1 MEAQLQRLPHGH
13 HHHEEDPHNTVG
25 LHSGIEGGGEE
36 EQHHGEKKSVLKKV
50 KDKARKIKDTIKK
63 HGHGHDDEGGH
74 RRGDI
79 YQQGFEEE
87 EDDDEEEEVDNDPEV
102 HGAPIYESSA
112 VRSSNIPR
120 ESITNLEKATDMRE
134 DSFNHNAR
142 AEGTT
147 QPLVHN
153 TTTLPNVE
161 QPKIKIYPHSPT
173 NSPADHV
180 LPSNYQSKVTDP
192 AGAGGK
198 EAYVGPLAHQLG
210 NLNVGDDEA
219 PGRHVHF
226 DPMQKQFNPESKPG
240 NMELSSKGQDF
251 GNTGGVSMN
260 TIAGKVSSGG
270 DHQEGQDTSS
280 YTRKVSETL
289 APVYDKVAGTGSAV
303 VSKVYGMVGVENEGG
318 DQGPSMKEY
327 LSEKFRPGDEDKALS
342 EVITNALQKKEPL
355 GEKKL
360 GKVTMSKEVADR
372 LGGAEDSK
380 REGEDAVAAGKES
393 KGQGVVERLTDAV
406 GLWLG
411 KSDGIETAKDS
422 AAQSYVSD
430 AASGSGGGVGE
441 GEGKGVNVGD

>member
-142 AEGTT
+142 AE
-147 QPLVHN
+147 
-153 TTTLPNVE
+153 
-161 QPKIKIYPHSPT
+161 
-173 NSPADHV
+173 
-180 LPSNYQSKVTDP
+180 
-192 AGAGGK
+192 GGK